1 MRGWTKGDCQE
12 YDYEPARTIAPLN
25 GQELP
30 TTMQSR
36 QKPWLHWWTTES
48 DLCCQ
53 VESQNHMGRHIY
65 MNKVSGATNL
75 KHHS

>member
-25 GQELP
+25 GQKLP

-53 VESQNHMGRHIY
+53 VEP
-65 MNKVSGATNL
+65 
-75 KHHS
+75 